1 MKTIEVI
8 TNQEISYKRDIDVGT
23 KMTINGII
31 EDRETHSGIAFKI
44 FKCNNYPEL
53 EGKTVCS
60 SLISNSQE
68 IIEYFKNDSFESNIK
83 LLLIL

>member
-1 MKTIEVI
+1 MSSSLICSTSTKKLLISTIILII
-8 TNQEISYKRDIDVGT
+8 T
-23 KMTINGII
+23 
-31 EDRETHSGIAFKI
+31 GIAFKI

-53 EGKTVCS
+53 EGETVDS

-68 IIEYFKNDSFESNIK
+68 IIEYFKDESTNKK